1 MRTSLYMDIH
11 MCLQITLC
19 FCGVATGYVINIF
32 LINDVLLQPS
42 AFSLW
47 TESMDCN
54 PLFNTHTGAH
64 SSDSPSRLKID
75 VFVHMQLNGVVDGTE
90 QRETE
95 GSPAEDTV

>member
-1 MRTSLYMDIH
+1 MR
-11 MCLQITLC
+11 LQITLC
-19 FCGVATGYVINIF
+19 YYRVAAGNVINIS
-32 LINDVLLQPS
+32 LINDALLQPS
-42 AFSLW
+42 AFSFW

-54 PLFNTHTGAH
+54 PLFNTHTAVH
-64 SSDSPSRLKID
+64 SSDSPFRLEID